1 MAEQYKDKPKYLKTP
16 LYKRLLEKMSLQTR
30 LLVLFI
36 SLLVISVVLVGIIS
50 YEKSST
56 MTVEKIE
63 NRLQREVE
71 LMDQIASNLKFLY
84 VGDDTY
90 FMQQLEIS
98 IRSQKDQLKKEGM
111 ASDYFYIK
119 NGQAVPFALSKKT
132 LPNIPE
138 YIINSIVKKENGILH
153 ERLEGT
159 DYTMAFR
166 PLRDM
171 EGIYVLIV
179 PTMTYMSE
187 VNGIATFIM
196 WLTVGLIIIST
207 LIIILFVR
215 SMTTPL
221 TKLRHMM
228 RHVREGKLYDPE
240 DIQTTIPEITS
251 LHKSYRS
258 ALHHMRSM
266 LQQVKATTAQL
277 KVTGER
283 LQDSSEITLA
293 SSGDLVEA
301 VHLVKE
307 GAEQTASS
315 SETNIESFKI
325 LKEKIVAIQHD
336 MDIVATSRE
345 NLIHS
350 AIRGEKSTTTLI
362 QMVDSFENEFNHLT
376 MIIKRVE
383 DSMDSIGK
391 FTGTIQEIA
400 EQTNLLSLNATIE
413 AARAGEKGKGFAVV
427 ANEVR
432 KLADQSKQAAEKITR
447 SINNLRE
454 TSHTASHEFDHM
466 LARTKETLAM
476 SNQSKETIDEMMAG
490 ISKMD
495 KNITSIEA
503 RMNEFHEIIPELERV
518 THSFSS
524 VSQETLASV
533 EEMLASGDTQMKQI
547 QGTHE
552 IGLKLKDL
560 ADSLTEHTNR
570 FVMNR

>member
-1 MAEQYKDKPKYLKTP
+1 VARQTKDKPKYLKTS
-16 LYKRLLEKMSLQTR
+16 LHKKLLEKMSLQTR
-30 LLVLFI
+30 LLILFI

-84 VGDDTY
+84 VGDDAY

-98 IRSQKDQLKKEGM
+98 IRSQREQLKKEGM
-111 ASDYFYIK
+111 ASDYFYIE
-119 NGQAVPFALSKKT
+119 NGQATPFELSKKT
-132 LPNIPE
+132 LPDIPKQ
-138 YIINSIVKKENGILH
+138 IIDTIVKKESGILH
-153 ERLEGT
+153 ERLGEE
-159 DYTMAFR
+159 DYTLAFR
-166 PLRDM
+166 PLHDM
-171 EGIYVLIV
+171 EGIYVLLV
-179 PTMTYMSE
+179 PTMAYMSE

-196 WLTVGLIIIST
+196 WLTVGLIIMST
-207 LIIILFVR
+207 VIIILFVR

-228 RHVREGKLYDPE
+228 RHVREGKLDDPE

-251 LHKSYRS
+251 LHKSYR
-258 ALHHMRSM
+258 AAIHHMRSM

-277 KVTGER
+277 KVTGDR

-293 SSGDLVEA
+293 SSGDLVDA

-315 SETNIESFKI
+315 SETNIESFNT
-325 LKEKIVAIQHD
+325 LKEKVSAIQTDMGIVA
-336 MDIVATSRE
+336 MSRE
-345 NLIHS
+345 NLVHS
-350 AIRGEKSTTTLI
+350 ARRGEKSTSTLI
-362 QMVDSFENEFNHLT
+362 QMVDSFESEFNHLT
-376 MIIKRVE
+376 MIIKQVE

-400 EQTNLLSLNATIE
+400 EQTNLLSLNAAIE

-447 SINNLRE
+447 SINHLRE
-454 TSHTASHEFDHM
+454 TSHTASHEFDSM
-466 LARTKETLAM
+466 LARTKETLSM
-476 SNQSKETIDEMMAG
+476 SNQSKESIDEMMAG

-495 KNITSIEA
+495 ENITSIET
-503 RMNEFHEIIPELERV
+503 RMNEFHKIIPELERV

-552 IGLKLKDL
+552 IGLKLLTL
-560 ADSLTEHTNR
+560 AESLNEHTNR
-570 FVMNR
+570 FVINR